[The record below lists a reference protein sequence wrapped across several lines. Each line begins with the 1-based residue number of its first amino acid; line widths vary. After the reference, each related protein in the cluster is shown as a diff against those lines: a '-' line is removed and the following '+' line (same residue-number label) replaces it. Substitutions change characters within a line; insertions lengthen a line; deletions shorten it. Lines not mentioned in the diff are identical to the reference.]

1 MNDQEKSE
9 IGTRTIVEF
18 FQQFGD
24 DDAAI
29 ILMEELFKGLM
40 NEETL
45 FVFGEPVEEGRDQ
58 IGDSIAE
65 QICDNI
71 ETDRLGGTGTSDYM
85 ATPDFSD
92 YP

>member
-9 IGTRTIVEF
+9 MGARTFVEF

-24 DDAAI
+24 DVHAE
-29 ILMEELFKGLM
+29 ILLEEILKGIM

-45 FVFGEPVEEGRDQ
+45 FVFGEPIEGRDQ
-58 IGDSIAE
+58 IDNDPTE
-65 QICDNI
+65 QIFDNVENDESI
-71 ETDRLGGTGTSDYM
+71 GTEFTDRLGTSDI
-85 ATPDFSD
+85 SD